1 MFIICYEGMNAM
13 GEKKDFSQDQAIELL
28 NWGIEIDELQSMAKE
43 VKSESAVEL
52 PIDKAVLRTKIETA
66 RERLIQIFI
75 LLKSQNSAEGG

>member
-43 VKSESAVEL
+43 VKSESEVEL